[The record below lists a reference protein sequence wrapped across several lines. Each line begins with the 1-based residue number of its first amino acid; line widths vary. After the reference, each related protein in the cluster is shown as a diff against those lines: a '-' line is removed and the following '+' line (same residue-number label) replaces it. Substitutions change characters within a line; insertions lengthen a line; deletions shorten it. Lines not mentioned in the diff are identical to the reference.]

1 MKDLEL
7 LDILSLISLF
17 YQMDSNTQLRAQ
29 SANDDI
35 LLEIK
40 EFASELT
47 TQNDRIIELLE
58 GIKNASTKNV

>member
-17 YQMDSNTQLRAQ
+17 YQMDSNNQLRAQ

-47 TQNDRIIELLE
+47 TQNDRITELLE

>member
-17 YQMDSNTQLRAQ
+17 YQMDSNNQLRAQ

-58 GIKNASTKNV
+58 GIKNASTKNI

>member
-17 YQMDSNTQLRAQ
+17 YQMDSNNQLRAQ

-58 GIKNASTKNV
+58 GIKNASTKDV